1 MTKKNSET
9 LESHDETIEQPA
21 VQQEGLF
28 RVEAKF
34 NDELHTAEAD
44 NLTDAI
50 MAIQPKV
57 LKTRVVFHV
66 EKDGKQANFL
76 IHRIPALQMF
86 RNKLAM
92 LVFTNRIILK

>member
-1 MTKKNSET
+1 MAKKNTDE
-9 LESHDETIEQPA
+9 LELTPEQPT

-28 RVEAKF
+28 RVSAKF
-34 NDELHTAEAD
+34 NDQTHTAESG

-57 LKTRVVFHV
+57 LKTRVTFHI
-66 EKDGKQANFL
+66 EKDGKQSNLL
-76 IHRIPALQMF
+76 IHRIPAMQMF

-92 LVFTNRIILK
+92 LVFTNRVILK